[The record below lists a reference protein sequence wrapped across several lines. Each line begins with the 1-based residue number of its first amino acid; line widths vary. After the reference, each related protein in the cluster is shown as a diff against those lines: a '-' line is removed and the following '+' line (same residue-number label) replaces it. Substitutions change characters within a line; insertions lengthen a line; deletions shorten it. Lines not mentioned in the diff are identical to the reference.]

1 MHKKVLVQRVAF
13 LAAFVFLFGARELF
27 AAGLVPC
34 GGTGEPECDFYQF
47 MDLINKVISFLI
59 FDISMP
65 VAAVL
70 FTYAGF
76 LLMSSGDNPGKRKN
90 AKNIFI
96 GVGIGLVIAMVAW
109 LLVQV
114 ILSTLGY
121 DGSWI
126 GF

>member
-1 MHKKVLVQRVAF
+1 
-13 LAAFVFLFGARELF
+13 
-27 AAGLVPC
+27 
-34 GGTGEPECDFYQF
+34 